1 MQQREAPSVL
11 KALLQEISEDYLG
24 VTLIR
29 SGDSVIIYERSAEK
43 TCSRIALFLRRQAG
57 WNRVD
62 TSHALQEC
70 SVWDFLCTRAPR
82 RRMSAKDERKMGTV
96 EFAK

>member
-1 MQQREAPSVL
+1 MYQREAPSVL

-24 VTLIR
+24 VALIR
-29 SGDSVIIYERSAEK
+29 SGDTVIINERSVLAFWLL
-43 TCSRIALFLRRQAG
+43 CRQAG

-82 RRMSAKDERKMGTV
+82 RRMSAKDERKMETV

>member
-1 MQQREAPSVL
+1 MYQREAPSVL

-24 VTLIR
+24 VALIR
-29 SGDSVIIYERSAEK
+29 SGDTVIINERSVLAFWLL
-43 TCSRIALFLRRQAG
+43 CRQAG

-82 RRMSAKDERKMGTV
+82 GNMSAEAERKMETV

>member
-1 MQQREAPSVL
+1 MYQREAPSVL

-24 VTLIR
+24 VALIR
-29 SGDSVIIYERSAEK
+29 SGDTVIINERSVLAFWLL
-43 TCSRIALFLRRQAG
+43 CRQAG

-70 SVWDFLCTRAPR
+70 SVWDFLCTRAHR
-82 RRMSAKDERKMGTV
+82 GRMSSNR
-96 EFAK
+96 

>member
-1 MQQREAPSVL
+1 ML

-24 VTLIR
+24 VALIR
-29 SGDSVIIYERSAEK
+29 SGDTVIINERSVLAFWLL
-43 TCSRIALFLRRQAG
+43 CRQAG

-70 SVWDFLCTRAPR
+70 SVWDFFMHTGTQ
-82 RRMSAKDERKMGTV
+82 RKNVIKPINRFADGCPARVGKREEETV

>member
-11 KALLQEISEDYLG
+11 KALLQEVSEDYLG

-29 SGDSVIIYERSAEK
+29 SGDSVIIYEWSAEK
-43 TCSRIALFLRRQAG
+43 TCSRIAFWRRQAG

-82 RRMSAKDERKMGTV
+82 GNMSAEAERKMETV

>member
-57 WNRVD
+57 
-62 TSHALQEC
+62 
-70 SVWDFLCTRAPR
+70 
-82 RRMSAKDERKMGTV
+82 
-96 EFAK
+96 